1 MYQKNKALY
10 IRGERDME
18 NRASNI
24 SKLSRDDIDKFYSAK
39 YDSYKQLSINIII
52 NMIINSLLFLVIDCV
67 IEDRFVVENIIPRC
81 LMLIFIV
88 PYIYLTKRHN
98 YKTNIAISY
107 LIIYGI
113 GACNIWAVSNVNNTS
128 YISDTF
134 LLMQI
139 SFLAFGLAVPKSWS
153 QLGHIGI
160 LIELA
165 LAAVVIPNMNLL
177 LVLIIQ
183 LMTYTCIEY
192 ILSIIEDNFL
202 DNYSSSEV
210 IESKVVKDQLT
221 SAFNRYKIQDLC
233 IGSTNE
239 LEIKRA
245 SILLIDID
253 FFKKINDTYGHE
265 TGDVV
270 LQNLVEIIREFV
282 RRTDYIIRWGGEE
295 FIIILPDCGEVK
307 AKQIAE
313 TLRENVIRAGEN
325 MCNAT
330 ISIGIANY
338 IGGDYHDTI
347 KKADEAL
354 YYAKEHGRNQVVLSN
369 DLK

>member
-1 MYQKNKALY
+1 MENKLNKA
-10 IRGERDME
+10 
-18 NRASNI
+18 A
-24 SKLSRDDIDKFYSAK
+24 KLSREDLDKFYSAK
-39 YDSYKQLSINIII
+39 YNNYKELSIRIII
-52 NMIINSLLFLVIDCV
+52 NMIANSVLFFVFDC
-67 IEDRFVVENIIPRC
+67 ILSDRFVAENIIPRC
-81 LMLIFIV
+81 LMLIFIY

-98 YKTNIAISY
+98 YKTNIVISY

-113 GACNIWAVSNVNNTS
+113 GACNIWAISNLDS
-128 YISDTF
+128 PAYIGDTF
-134 LLMQI
+134 LLIQL
-139 SFLAFGLAVPKSWS
+139 SFLAFGLAVPKGWS

-165 LAAVVIPNMNLL
+165 LAGAIIPNMDLL
-177 LVLIIQ
+177 LTLIIQ
-183 LMTYTCIEY
+183 LMTYTCVEY
-192 ILSIIEDNFL
+192 ILNIIEDNFL
-202 DNYSSSEV
+202 DSYSSSEE
-210 IESKVVKDQLT
+210 IESRVVHDQLT
-221 SAFNRYKIQDLC
+221 SAFNRHKIQDLC
-233 IGSTNE
+233 IGTTNE

-270 LQNLVEIIREFV
+270 LQNLVEIIKTYV
-282 RRTDYIIRWGGEE
+282 RKTDYIIRWGGEE

-313 TLRENVIRAGEN
+313 TLREQVIQAGEN
-325 MCNAT
+325 VCNAT
-330 ISIGIANY
+330 ISVGIAIY

-347 KKADEAL
+347 KQADKAL
-354 YYAKEHGRNQVVLSN
+354 YYAKEHGRNQVVLHS